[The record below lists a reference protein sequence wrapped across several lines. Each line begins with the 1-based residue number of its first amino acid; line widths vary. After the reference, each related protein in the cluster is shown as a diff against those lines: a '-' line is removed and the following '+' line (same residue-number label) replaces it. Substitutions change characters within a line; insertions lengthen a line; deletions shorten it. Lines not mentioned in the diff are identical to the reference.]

1 MIEISATRPTMGSRF
16 PRIATMLAVFA
27 VLAGCGGGGGGPP
40 PADPVTEYR
49 ALPPGVPMDAY
60 HWADTFS
67 PGSPVMAFGD
77 VLHVGSD
84 VAPPADALAPGGTRG
99 GAALSRGHVRDGVG
113 GEDVA
118 EWVRLAAMH
127 NLSDRSVTG
136 LATYGGS
143 RPAIVTLVRGPET
156 RNRFTRFARLT
167 QDAVA
172 ILNTGLPFE
181 DRLRFNRYLHPG
193 NAFPRMIGEIRV
205 RFIPKT
211 DPLYPEGA
219 DPGELGRTRVSYYAK
234 DGTAAVHEVSGD
246 GASYSDVLVDPEA
259 VGPLSDPEATHVLVH
274 ELLHAVGFVSHTDPA
289 RFASTLSDVGF
300 YPGTQPRSLIH
311 PIDREGLLAAY
322 GRFEPGTA
330 PDDISAESLGP
341 WAETSF
347 HLRGDIGIVSGGLAF
362 GVAFRNGLGQP
373 WAFGPRPATILY
385 DNPALSGTVIWNG
398 ALVGVTPSGRE
409 VVGDTAL
416 SLDMDDFLGRIA
428 FTGLRYGGGGTWGDG
443 DLRYAVQADDLG
455 NTFRRAESAFGRA
468 GSAHAWNGRDLGTV
482 TGAFFGSRHE
492 GMGGT
497 LERHDLSAAFGGK
510 R

>member
-1 MIEISATRPTMGSRF
+1 MIEISATRPTMGNRF
-16 PRIATMLAVFA
+16 PRIAAMLAVFA

-84 VAPPADALAPGGTRG
+84 VAPPADALAPSGTRG

-322 GRFEPGTA
+322 GRFEPGDGA
-330 PDDISAESLGP
+330 GRYFRREPGSVGRDVVPPARRHRDRLRRDR
-341 WAETSF
+341 
-347 HLRGDIGIVSGGLAF
+347 LRGGVPQRTRAALGLRAEAGDDPLRQPGAVGNGDLERGAGGRHAIWEWGRRGYRALPRH
-362 GVAFRNGLGQP
+362 GRL
-373 WAFGPRPATILY
+373 PRP
-385 DNPALSGTVIWNG
+385 DRVHRPALR
-398 ALVGVTPSGRE
+398 GR
-409 VVGDTAL
+409 
-416 SLDMDDFLGRIA
+416 
-428 FTGLRYGGGGTWGDG
+428 
-443 DLRYAVQADDLG
+443 
-455 NTFRRAESAFGRA
+455 
-468 GSAHAWNGRDLGTV
+468 RDLG
-482 TGAFFGSRHE
+482 
-492 GMGGT
+492 
-497 LERHDLSAAFGGK
+497 
-510 R
+510 